1 MSSSTQ
7 PVLRKVDISASPA
20 VLTVATTL
28 RRLWLVDPSSPVLAE
43 KLAKAQEEGGH
54 EHEHEHDH
62 TNCEGHD
69 HAHEADLDDKEH
81 DHTNCSGHG
90 HSHAHS
96 HKEGDEAESDHDDE
110 SSCGCGHPHDDD
122 DDDDEVEYLYQIFPL
137 ALQDIADPIGEEA
150 DPNNDVYD
158 DAKWM
163 ASTNL
168 VLIDPPTGP
177 GNPIQVPPGFSAS
190 NKDADS
196 KDETTKPD
204 ETKDEAAEQSK
215 DTDQV
220 YKPDEPKDAD
230 ADAEEEEDSDDDDD
244 DVISSPLFTPFRQ
257 QVYGLYN
264 HVFFDAHSALTA
276 QLASAEGSNTE
287 QAQIGKFE
295 PPATTVMVLEAPEED
310 EPEKEKGIPH
320 EFETDT
326 FVYPVWIARGTEL
339 TIKKEGE
346 TETMVEFTDE
356 GKKWTEV
363 LWFKAGTKVVV
374 YPESE
379 DSKAKGVVALL
390 CLGVCDPVGDEGEG
404 EGEGAAD
411 GAEMC

>member
-1 MSSSTQ
+1 MSSPTE

-43 KLAKAQEEGGH
+43 KLAKAIEEESDNEH

-62 TNCEGHD
+62 SNCSGHD
-69 HAHEADLDDKEH
+69 HAHEADLDNEEH
-81 DHTNCSGHG
+81 DHTNCSGHD
-90 HSHAHS
+90 HSHAHT

-110 SSCGCGHPHDDD
+110 SSCGCGHAHDDL
-122 DDDDEVEYLYQIFPL
+122 ESEYLHQVFPI
-137 ALQDIADPIGEEA
+137 ALTDIAAPIGEEA

-158 DAKWM
+158 DAKWI
-163 ASTNL
+163 ASTDL
-168 VLIDPPTGP
+168 VLIDPPTGY
-177 GNPIQVPPGFSAS
+177 GNPIQVPPGFAS
-190 NKDADS
+190 GYKGAHFHS
-196 KDETTKPD
+196 KEDTAKPD

-215 DTDQV
+215 DTDKGS
-220 YKPDEPKDAD
+220 KPAEPKD
-230 ADAEEEEDSDDDDD
+230 ADAEEEEDSDNDDA
-244 DVISSPLFTPFRQ
+244 VSSPLFTPFRQ
-257 QVYGLYN
+257 QIYRLYN
-264 HVFFDAHSALTA
+264 HVFFDAHSSLKA
-276 QLASAEGSNTE
+276 QLASAEGSTE
-287 QAQIGKFE
+287 QVQIGDFKYA
-295 PPATTVMVLEAPEED
+295 ATTMMVLEAPEED

-326 FVYPVWIARGTEL
+326 FVYPVWIARGTKL
-339 TIKKEGE
+339 TIKREGE

-374 YPESE
+374 HPESE
-379 DSKAKGVVALL
+379 DSKANGVVALL
-390 CLGVCDPVGDEGEG
+390 CLGACAPVGEGEGGG

-411 GAEMC
+411 GAEMH